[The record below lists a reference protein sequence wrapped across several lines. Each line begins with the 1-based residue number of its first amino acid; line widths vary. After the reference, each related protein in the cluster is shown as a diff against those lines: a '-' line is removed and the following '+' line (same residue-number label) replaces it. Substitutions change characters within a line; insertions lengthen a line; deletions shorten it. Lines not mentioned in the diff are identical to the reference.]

1 MPGDFCSLAL
11 FLHIEPAIMICNG
24 TCGISSYTYKKLS
37 EEVHTIDIMY
47 TFCYDGGPKGDDEYE
62 MYSRSPN
69 RKKHI
74 PYIFKVLI
82 IDNPE
87 RIGDILGGNMDIGVK
102 RIGRELKYEGRIVD
116 FYADTVELPDGR
128 TAVWDYIEHRKG
140 AAAVVAVRP
149 DGKLLMVRQYRNAI
163 GRVSLE
169 IPAGARDTK
178 EEPYEVCA
186 ARELEE
192 ETGYRCDKL
201 EFLIS
206 IHSTVAFCN
215 ERIDIYVARDLVP
228 AGQHL
233 DFDEFV
239 EVEACSLEEL
249 CRGIYEGKIQ
259 DAKTIAAI
267 MAYKNKYQL

>member
-1 MPGDFCSLAL
+1 
-11 FLHIEPAIMICNG
+11 
-24 TCGISSYTYKKLS
+24 
-37 EEVHTIDIMY
+37 
-47 TFCYDGGPKGDDEYE
+47 
-62 MYSRSPN
+62 
-69 RKKHI
+69 
-74 PYIFKVLI
+74 
-82 IDNPE
+82 
-87 RIGDILGGNMDIGVK
+87 MDITVK
-102 RIGRELKYEGRIVD
+102 RIKRELKYEGRIVD
-116 FYADTVELPDGR
+116 FYADTMELPDGR

-140 AAAVVAVRP
+140 AAAVVAVQP

-163 GRVSLE
+163 GRISLE
-169 IPAGARDTK
+169 IPAGARDHK

-192 ETGYRCDKL
+192 ETGYHCENL

-228 AGQHL
+228 AKQHL
-233 DFDEFV
+233 DSDEFV
-239 EVEACSLEEL
+239 EVKAYSLEEL
-249 CRGIYEGKIQ
+249 CQWIYEGKIQ